1 MDTQY
6 SHIRRKGEV
15 ELQLIH
21 VVSAVVCSWHR
32 WCSLA
37 DALVSKHPATS
48 LVHHPDANFLNSSSI
63 FATFVMSWIGYD
75 KLVNQT
81 CHNDEVK
88 IFDFI
93 LHPSSTISIS
103 FHLYLSAVI
112 TAVLIIRVL
121 WPQTCRLPQ
130 PSTFPFTLPPRK
142 YYSAVFFG
150 TGRGSKVL
158 PALPPVSLY
167 WTHTLWY
174 NLFLRCL

>member
-6 SHIRRKGEV
+6 SHTRRKGEV

-81 CHNDEVK
+81 CHNDEV
-88 IFDFI
+88 FDFRIHTSSFFNNFHFISPLFVSCHHCSTDHQGPLTTNLSPPPTFHLSIHTPSEEI
-93 LHPSSTISIS
+93 LQCSFFWHWTGIKSFASTATCLALLDPHPVVQSIS
-103 FHLYLSAVI
+103 
-112 TAVLIIRVL
+112 
-121 WPQTCRLPQ
+121 
-130 PSTFPFTLPPRK
+130 
-142 YYSAVFFG
+142 
-150 TGRGSKVL
+150 
-158 PALPPVSLY
+158 
-167 WTHTLWY
+167 
-174 NLFLRCL
+174 